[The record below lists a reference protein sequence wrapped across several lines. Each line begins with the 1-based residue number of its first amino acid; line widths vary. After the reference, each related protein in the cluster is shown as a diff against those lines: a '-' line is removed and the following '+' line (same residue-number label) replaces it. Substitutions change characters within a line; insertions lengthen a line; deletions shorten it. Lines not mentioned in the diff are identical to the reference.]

1 MDRGQEQTEAI
12 LKKIEKRITEEYA
25 QAEEE
30 IEATLADYFRRFK
43 KKDET
48 WQKWVEEGT
57 KTAKEYEQWRIGQ
70 MAVGKTWQNQR
81 DAIAKKLADVNAEAN
96 TIARSYVPDIYVT
109 NYTYSLNQVGR
120 QINVSS
126 SFTQYSQEA
135 INRLVLDDPEVAPP
149 AGKKVQQQIA
159 EGKAIK
165 WNKHK
170 LQSVMVQGIM
180 QGESIPKLATRL
192 ATTVGDSDRKASIRN
207 ARTMATGVQNAGR
220 IDCYKR
226 AESKGVKMKQMWL
239 ATHDDR
245 TRHSHRWLD
254 GETQPVGGTFSN
266 GCRFPA
272 DPQGAPAEIY
282 NCRCTLRGVVDG
294 LQRISGK
301 YRDDS
306 AMGASYDVWREG
318 DSKASKIT
326 KQDEIAKAI
335 KKDYISRYIGRSK
348 KSDFDFMGQPQYFET
363 DDGVIKGYKLDGYDK
378 IYVKRYNDNVLKTA
392 ELVNSLMD
400 EVEGLK
406 DVSAIVIS
414 NKFEIAGYNHVDNS
428 LHINEKLGDDNYTKQ
443 KITGYFA
450 ARNVK
455 ETLNH
460 EMKHKQHWDKI
471 KEKAKAAGID
481 ELTMKKRM
489 EYNVRKYVDNQRIMD
504 YNYIIKNVSK
514 NANSNYLNYDILNE
528 LIADQ
533 LVLADKDEV
542 KDLTLLEL
550 IKEMLQ

>member
-306 AMGASYDVWREG
+306 AMGGSYDVWREG
-318 DSKASKIT
+318 DSKSNKIT
-326 KQDEIAKAI
+326 RQEEIAKAI
-335 KKDYISRYIGRSK
+335 KSDYIRRYRGSSKIDEEDADNLFENQRAGRNKSTQINKTLIESGQYRNKFDSISDNVDVVREAYQDAKKMLYHRSGSK
-348 KSDFDFMGQPQYFET
+348 LEDMYWIDGATGKTIAKELDQKEEGKVFYSKATTKAISKTKDIIAMHNHSGSMPPSIADFNSAYDNGYRLGMAICH
-363 DDGVIKGYKLDGYDK
+363 DGTIYGYTSNERVPVKLYDLYIAEYKDKGYS
-378 IYVKRYNDNVLKTA
+378 
-392 ELVNSLMD
+392 E
-400 EVEGLK
+400 K
-406 DVSAIVIS
+406 DAQ
-414 NKFEIAGYNHVDNS
+414 
-428 LHINEKLGDDNYTKQ
+428 LHAL
-443 KITGYFA
+443 
-450 ARNVK
+450 
-455 ETLNH
+455 ET
-460 EMKHKQHWDKI
+460 I
-471 KEKAKAAGID
+471 
-481 ELTMKKRM
+481 M
-489 EYNVRKYVDNQRIMD
+489 E
-504 YNYIIKNVSK
+504 
-514 NANSNYLNYDILNE
+514 NYDIHFW
-528 LIADQ
+528 
-533 LVLADKDEV
+533 
-542 KDLTLLEL
+542 
-550 IKEMLQ
+550 EM